1 MKAQHA
7 LAVILRQDAPGL
19 AVVPEQVAAAA
30 IPVKRG
36 VILVCAIP
44 ARKKSHGSVDTAD
57 GSVNLAG
64 KDIAYSLTRSRKAKN
79 LRIMVG
85 GETGL
90 EVVVPAKFDLDLV
103 EPVLIKKQEWII
115 GKLDYFK
122 QVKESLHIYRQ
133 QSGHKVL
140 YRGREYEVETVVTQ
154 RASGTVQVEEG
165 KLLVL
170 VPAEAE
176 NDCAAVLE
184 GWYRT
189 MARLLINQRI
199 RVVNQVLNL
208 EFNRVAIRGQK
219 TRWGSCSHLG
229 NLNFNWRLV
238 MAPLPVMDY
247 IVAHELLHLVEAN
260 HSKKFW
266 ALVENICPDYR
277 ACREWLK
284 KNGHRLKIQH
294 C

>member
-1 MKAQHA
+1 
-7 LAVILRQDAPGL
+7 
-19 AVVPEQVAAAA
+19 
-30 IPVKRG
+30 
-36 VILVCAIP
+36 LVCAMP
-44 ARKKSHGSVDTAD
+44 ARKKNQGSGDNAG

-64 KDIAYSLTRSRKAKN
+64 KNIAYSLIRSQKAKN
-79 LRIMVG
+79 LRIIVG

-103 EPVLIKKQEWII
+103 EPVLIKKQNWII
-115 GKLDYFK
+115 RKLDYFIRIR
-122 QVKESLHIYRQ
+122 ESLHICQ
-133 QSGHKVL
+133 PQSGHRVL
-140 YRGREYEVETVVTQ
+140 YRGREYEVETVVTKK
-154 RASGTVQVEEG
+154 AAGTVQVEEG

-176 NDCAAVLE
+176 KDCAAVLE

-189 MARLLINQRI
+189 MARMLINQRI
-199 RVVNQVLNL
+199 RVVNQELNL

-266 ALVENICPDYR
+266 SLVENICPDYR
-277 ACREWLK
+277 DCREWLK
-284 KNGHRLKIQH
+284 KNGHRLKI
-294 C
+294 

>member
-1 MKAQHA
+1 MTAQYA
-7 LAVILRQDAPGL
+7 PAVKLRQVVLGQ
-19 AVVPEQVAAAA
+19 AVVARQAPVAA

-36 VILVCAIP
+36 VILVCTMP
-44 ARKKSHGSVDTAD
+44 ARKKNQVSGDNAG

-64 KDIAYSLTRSRKAKN
+64 KNIAYSLIRSQKAKN

-90 EVVVPAKFDLDLV
+90 EVVVPAKFDLELV
-103 EPVLIKKQEWII
+103 EPVLIKKQNWII
-115 GKLDYFK
+115 SKLDYFLRI
-122 QVKESLHIYRQ
+122 KESLHTYQQ
-133 QSGHKVL
+133 QSGHRVL
-140 YRGREYEVETVVTQ
+140 YRGREYEVEIVVTK
-154 RASGTVQVEEG
+154 RAAGTVQVEEG

-176 NDCAAVLE
+176 NNCAAVLE
-184 GWYRT
+184 GWYKT
-189 MARLLINQRI
+189 MARMLINQRI

-266 ALVENICPDYR
+266 SLVENICPDYR
-277 ACREWLK
+277 DCREWLK
-284 KNGHRLKIQH
+284 KNGHRLKI
-294 C
+294 

>member
-1 MKAQHA
+1 MRAM
-7 LAVILRQDAPGL
+7 
-19 AVVPEQVAAAA
+19 
-30 IPVKRG
+30 PVKNKN
-36 VILVCAIP
+36 P
-44 ARKKSHGSVDTAD
+44 GSGGTVD

-64 KDIAYSLTRSRKAKN
+64 KNIAYSLIRSQKAKN
-79 LRIMVG
+79 LRIMIG

-103 EPVLIKKQEWII
+103 EPVLIKKQNWII
-115 GKLDYFK
+115 SKLDYFMRF
-122 QVKESLHIYRQ
+122 KEDIHICQQ
-133 QSGHKVL
+133 QSGHRVL
-140 YRGREYEVETVVTQ
+140 YRGREYEVETMVTKS
-154 RASGTVQVEEG
+154 AAGTVQVEEG
-165 KLLVL
+165 KLLVH
-170 VPAEAE
+170 VPAEG
-176 NDCAAVLE
+176 NNSCAAVLE

-189 MARLLINQRI
+189 MARLLINQRL

-247 IVAHELLHLVEAN
+247 IVAHELLHLIEAN

-266 ALVENICPDYR
+266 ALVENTCPDYK

-284 KNGHRLKIQH
+284 KNGHRLKI
-294 C
+294 